1 MSFWAI
7 GDLLCLYCLEF
18 SKTVQTNLPGL
29 QCYFSASYFFFFSV
43 ILFFLQ
49 GKGTELGVWQFEGG
63 GGTLGLRK
71 VSVHEE
77 GELL

>member
-18 SKTVQTNLPGL
+18 SKTVQTTLPGL
-29 QCYFSASYFFFFSV
+29 QCYFCLLFFFFFAV
-43 ILFFLQ
+43 TLFFLQ

>member
-18 SKTVQTNLPGL
+18 SKTVQTTLPGL
-29 QCYFSASYFFFFSV
+29 QCYFCLLFFLFFAV
-43 ILFFLQ
+43 TLFFLQ